1 MTQREGRA
9 PEEENGA
16 DGGAAEPIDDGGARR
31 AGRRGQPQI
40 GRLPTPSESAVRID
54 DRISQVF
61 VIGIAVAFG
70 LIFLNA
76 LLLGQGGLLAPPPA
90 PPATP
95 PAVATPT
102 PTPAASPTPIATPT
116 P

>member
-9 PEEENGA
+9 PEEENGP
-16 DGGAAEPIDDGGARR
+16 DGGATEPIEDERGRR
-31 AGRRGQPQI
+31 VARRGQPQV
-40 GRLPTPSESAVRID
+40 GRPPTPSEAAVHID
-54 DRISQVF
+54 DRISKVF
-61 VIGIAVAFG
+61 VVGIAVAFG

-76 LLLGQGGLLAPPPA
+76 LLLGQGGLLAPQPA

-95 PAVATPT
+95 PAVVTPT
-102 PTPAASPTPIATPT
+102 PTPAASPTPAATPT